1 MGQEFAF
8 FLKLIQKFVVLLKI
22 GPRICCFVKNGPKI
36 SFLLTM
42 IQKFA
47 VLLIIVQEFAVK
59 CNSPRAGGVTAGI
72 RKNLGFVQNS
82 WKDCTL
88 HSPSNKIQLKIA
100 LLSEDE

>member
-1 MGQEFAF
+1 MVQEFAVLIKMDQEF
-8 FLKLIQKFVVLLKI
+8 AVLLKMIQEFVVLLK
-22 GPRICCFVKNGPKI
+22 
-36 SFLLTM
+36 M
-42 IQKFA
+42 
-47 VLLIIVQEFAVK
+47 VQEFAVK